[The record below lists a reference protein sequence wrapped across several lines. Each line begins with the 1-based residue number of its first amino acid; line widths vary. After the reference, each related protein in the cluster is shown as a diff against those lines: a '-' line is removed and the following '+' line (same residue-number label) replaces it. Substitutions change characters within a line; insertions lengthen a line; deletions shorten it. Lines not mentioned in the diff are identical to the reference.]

1 RCSRERPVARRLRY
15 TRCRIGRA
23 GGKRNGGEMRIGINA
38 ALTGAGEGYRQTG
51 ISRYIGEL
59 VSSLRPQLAVD
70 DDLVLFGNDSRL
82 ISERP
87 GARIAW
93 EQTVLPAAAI
103 AKGVDVL
110 HGPLSV
116 VPAIPGFRK
125 VVTVHDLAFVRY
137 PEQIAR
143 SRRAYLVAGTRLG
156 ARIADRIIAVST
168 KTADDLMAW
177 LDVPADRIMVI
188 PLAPSPKVSRLIG
201 DALERFKVTMGL
213 QRPYLLAVGTLE
225 PRKNLPFLLD
235 AFAAVKDTIPHDLVL
250 VGPEGWLNGPFRE
263 RLERLKL
270 GDRVRLTGFVSDED
284 LGAWYS
290 GADLFAFPS
299 IYEGFGLPTVEAMS
313 CGAPV
318 LTSSSSCFPE
328 VVGDAGVMVAPD
340 DRAGWSEAIV
350 RILRDAVLR
359 DDLRARG
366 LARAAGFSWERTAAQ
381 TYDIYRTVANA

>member
-1 RCSRERPVARRLRY
+1 
-15 TRCRIGRA
+15 
-23 GGKRNGGEMRIGINA
+23 MRIGINA
-38 ALTGAGEGYRQTG
+38 ALMGAGEGYRQTG

-59 VSSLRPQLAVD
+59 VSSLRPLLGGD
-70 DDLVLFGNDSRL
+70 DELLLFGNDSRL
-82 ISERP
+82 VSGRP
-87 GARIAW
+87 EIRIAW

-103 AKGVDVL
+103 AKRVDVL

-116 VPAIPGFRK
+116 VPAVPGFRK
-125 VVTVHDLAFVRY
+125 VVTVHDLAFVKF
-137 PEQIAR
+137 PEQVAR

-156 ARIADRIIAVST
+156 ARIADRIVTVST
-168 KTADDLMAW
+168 KTADDLMDW
-177 LDVPADRIMVI
+177 LDVPADRITVI
-188 PLAPSPKVSRLIG
+188 PLAPSPKVSRVTG
-201 DALERFKVTMGL
+201 DALEQFKVLTGI

-235 AFAAVKDTIPHDLVL
+235 VFAAVKNVIPHDLVL

-263 RLERLKL
+263 KLERLKL

-318 LTSSSSCFPE
+318 LTSNSSCFPE

-340 DRAGWSEAIV
+340 AAAGWASAIV
-350 RILRDAVLR
+350 RILGDRGLR
-359 DDLRARG
+359 DDLIARG
-366 LARAAGFSWERTAAQ
+366 TARAASFSWERTAAE
-381 TYDIYRTVANA
+381 TYEVYRAVAND